1 MATGPPRFLA
11 TMRQCY
17 PMCLVRRAR
26 DDRAIPQSRAQTR
39 DVPAASYVVARA
51 QPHQVPDNTAMWA
64 FDPSETA
71 EQTLI
76 RDFNRNNTMLR
87 RNTYCSVG

>member
-17 PMCLVRRAR
+17 PMCLVCRAR
-26 DDRAIPQSRAQTR
+26 DDRANQQSRAQTR